1 MASKRM
7 KYPSKASA
15 SNEGK
20 KSRKALSAIRN
31 SLRPLLRRANS
42 IISQLKREG
51 LENESYAISEAVRT
65 RSRAKGVNQEELFSL
80 DDKVRYRDLVREANR
95 IEAFLSNPEISPRV
109 VEYNRQ
115 YSDRI
120 SFQNQAETFEAT
132 GHRFDV
138 DDQDRMKLALR
149 IFRDIAT
156 TETSV
161 IGRDAYGS
169 DNLINLIYDELEGY
183 SIYNAEEDNDLIQE
197 RVYDIAYSSIENYK
211 VNTMWGFLEGTP
223 TINRDVNIVQELRKS
238 MTTDE
243 FFNRNPFLR
252 TW

>member
-1 MASKRM
+1 MANKRM
-7 KYPSKASA
+7 KFPSKASA
-15 SNEGK
+15 SEGGK
-20 KSRKALSAIRN
+20 KSRKSLSAIRE
-31 SLRPLLRRANS
+31 SLRPLLLRAKQ
-42 IISQLKREG
+42 IISQLTAEG
-51 LENESYAISEAVRT
+51 LDKESYAISDAMRT
-65 RSRAKGVNQEELFSL
+65 RSRAKGINQDELFSL

-95 IEAFLSNPEISPRV
+95 LEAFLGNPEISPRV
-109 VEYNRQ
+109 VEYNRT
-115 YSDRI
+115 YSNKI

-161 IGRDAYGS
+161 IGKDAYGS
-169 DNLINLIYDELEGY
+169 DQLINLIYDELDGY
-183 SIYNAEEDNDLIQE
+183 SIYNDENDNNDIIA
-197 RVYDIAYSSIENYK
+197 RVHDIAYMSIENYK

-223 TINRDVNIVQELRKS
+223 AINRDTNIVQELRKA
-238 MTTDE
+238 MTTDQ
-243 FFNRNPFLR
+243 FFKNNPFLR

>member
-7 KYPSKASA
+7 KYPSKAS
-15 SNEGK
+15 SSKGGK
-20 KSRKALSAIRN
+20 KSRKALSTIRD
-31 SLRPLLRRANS
+31 SLRPLLRRANN

-51 LENESYAISEAVRT
+51 LEKESYAISEAERT
-65 RSRAKGVNQEELFSL
+65 KSRAKGIEKEELFSL

-95 IEAFLSNPEISPRV
+95 LEAFLSHPEISPKV
-109 VEYNRQ
+109 VEYNRT
-115 YSDRI
+115 YGDAI
-120 SFQNQAETFEAT
+120 SFQNQKETFEAT
-132 GHRFDV
+132 GYRFNV

-149 IFRDIAT
+149 IFRDIST

-183 SIYNAEEDNDLIQE
+183 SIYNDKSDNEDIME
-197 RVYDIAYSSIENYK
+197 RVYNIAYTSIENYK

-238 MTTDE
+238 MSTDE

>member
-7 KYPSKASA
+7 KYESKS
-15 SNEGK
+15 SKGNK
-20 KSRKALSAIRN
+20 KSRKALAAIRD

-42 IISQLKREG
+42 IISQLTREG
-51 LENESYAISEAVRT
+51 LEKESYAISEAMRT
-65 RSRAKGVNQEELFSL
+65 KSRAKGVNQDELFSL
-80 DDKVRYRDLVREANR
+80 DDKVRYRDLLREANR
-95 IEAFLSNPEISPRV
+95 LEAFLSNPEISPRV
-109 VEYNRQ
+109 VDYNRT

-120 SFQNQAETFEAT
+120 SFQNQAETFKET
-132 GHRFDV
+132 GNRFDV
-138 DDQDRMKLALR
+138 EDQDRMKLALR

-169 DNLINLIYDELEGY
+169 DNLINLVYDELEGY
-183 SIYNAEEDNDLIQE
+183 SIYNTEEDNDLIQE
-197 RVYDIAYSSIENYK
+197 KVYDIAYTAIENYK

-238 MTTDE
+238 MSTDE